1 MNWNPVLNLIKEI
14 KWEYINKTNEKNNYD
29 FEEWLK
35 VLNNNKYNKIFECL
49 QVNQYKTFILIRYG
63 IANMQESMWL
73 DKDSIYRECR
83 SVVIDLEHEEIV
95 VAPFRK
101 FFNLNEIPKNIM
113 DADLIN
119 AYKKYCEK

>member
-63 IANMQESMWL
+63 IANMQESM
-73 DKDSIYRECR
+73 
-83 SVVIDLEHEEIV
+83 
-95 VAPFRK
+95 
-101 FFNLNEIPKNIM
+101 
-113 DADLIN
+113 
-119 AYKKYCEK
+119 